1 MSCQQADNAMLDLIV
16 EGGTMQGLRRRNAF
30 FFSLSDG

>member
-1 MSCQQADNAMLDLIV
+1 MSCQRADNAMLDLMV
-16 EGGTMQGLRRRNAF
+16 EGGTMQGLRQRNAL